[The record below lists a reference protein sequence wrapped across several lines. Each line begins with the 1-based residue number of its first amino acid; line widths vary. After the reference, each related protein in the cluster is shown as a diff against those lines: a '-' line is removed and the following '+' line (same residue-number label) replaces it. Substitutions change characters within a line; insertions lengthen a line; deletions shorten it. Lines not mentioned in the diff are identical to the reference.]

1 MSNYIFAKCIY
12 PSITIRYLYTFA
24 MHIQVYIRP
33 KTFLDT
39 IVPVKNYN
47 VFSSFSKQII
57 LHTFKYAVLN
67 QNHCHFKHCCCSCIS
82 VAICVLQVLLTSN
95 RLIGRGVNIR
105 CHLLELTLTPLLNVF
120 FSVQNSS

>member
-1 MSNYIFAKCIY
+1 MYISQYNHQIF
-12 PSITIRYLYTFA
+12 
-24 MHIQVYIRP
+24 VYICYAYP
-33 KTFLDT
+33 GIYSTKTFQGT
-39 IVPVKNYN
+39 RIPVKKCN

-57 LHTFKYAVLN
+57 LHTFKFAVLN

-105 CHLLELTLTPLLNVF
+105 CHLLELTLTPLKMF
-120 FSVQNSS
+120 FFQFKILHKKEH